1 MKRRPVLAY
10 YYLPQP
16 GTYAERC
23 EKCLGGG
30 SKFHYPATGGIHA
43 YPCPAC
49 AGRGEVRFYTES

>member
-1 MKRRPVLAY
+1 VLAY